1 MAEFQIP
8 YPPSTNRIWRQG
20 QGRVHKSQE
29 YKDWLALASWEMR
42 VQLGPRIVITNPFK
56 LTVRVQR
63 PDRRK
68 RDLDNLL
75 KPILDL
81 IAHYGL
87 IENDSLC
94 HWIDARWEG
103 EGRWVFIQLEDM
115 SDGQAE

>member
-1 MAEFQIP
+1 MLEFCIP

-20 QGRVHKSQE
+20 KGRVHKSDE
-29 YKDWLALASWEMR
+29 YKHWTAIAAWEIR
-42 VQLGPRIVITNPFK
+42 RQIGPQAVITKPFK
-56 LTVRVQR
+56 IIIKVNR

-68 RDLDNLL
+68 RDLDNLI

-94 HWIDARWEG
+94 HWIDARWSG
-103 EGRWVFIQLEDM
+103 EGKFCDISLGEL
-115 SDGQAE
+115 DGEAQ